1 MHAGKPRN
9 VLDLLLRG
17 VRFTKGDV
25 AGDGIGEQERC
36 LINHRQ
42 AGASYRAVA
51 GSGGRRGSG
60 YRLQSRQ
67 SGAESAPE

>member
-17 VRFTKGDV
+17 VRFTEGNV

-36 LINHRQ
+36 LIDDRQ
-42 AGASYRAVA
+42 PGAPAIQ
-51 GSGGRRGSG
+51 
-60 YRLQSRQ
+60 L
-67 SGAESAPE
+67 